1 MNSRLERLQKT
12 VLNKL
17 AQQGGELDVS
27 CLYFELDRNDRVLLK
42 KALHCLEVDN
52 CVNVNFG
59 QVTQKSVG

>member
-1 MNSRLERLQKT
+1 MNSRLEILQKR
-12 VLNKL
+12 VLDKL

-27 CLYFELDRNDRVLLK
+27 CLYLELDRNDRVLLK

-59 QVTQKSVG
+59 QVTQKFAG